1 MLSPNLQILP
11 VGIPPRLMK
20 RALLYICMVFSA
32 FGFQG
37 NKAATTRWVITNG
50 CSLKVNGSTNVNKFS
65 CAITNYN
72 RPDTI
77 FVSQTPNQ
85 PLGLQGNIQLDV
97 QQFDCGNPI
106 MTADLRKTMKVK
118 EYPKLMIF
126 FININNYPEAGAQGI
141 KGSVVIVLA
150 GVSRRFEVDYRVVS
164 ADNGFINLEGSRKV
178 NFTDFNLTPPRKL
191 GGMIKTNNEL
201 SVVFDLRMKVLH

>member
-1 MLSPNLQILP
+1 
-11 VGIPPRLMK
+11 
-20 RALLYICMVFSA
+20 MVFSA